1 VWNIQSRYVILEI
14 HRCIESARVSVLVS
28 STFHIAFV
36 HPVFTV
42 AMYNPLMAKTKK
54 IQAVGPSVQPEP
66 AKVFTGIKRRP
77 ITIQKPGTVNPTE
90 TLRRLRNQ

>member
-1 VWNIQSRYVILEI
+1 
-14 HRCIESARVSVLVS
+14 
-28 STFHIAFV
+28 
-36 HPVFTV
+36 
-42 AMYNPLMAKTKK
+42 MYNPLMAKTKK
-54 IQAVGPSVQPEP
+54 IQAVGPSVQPET